1 MKSKEAV
8 ISDIMH
14 DYNNML
20 KNWLK
25 TRINGAW
32 DNGYWHGR
40 DDAMK
45 EIFAISEAE
54 ATYDAEEE
62 DYYEGSEDG

>member
-45 EIFAISEAE
+45 EIFCNSGAE
-54 ATYDAEEE
+54 TE